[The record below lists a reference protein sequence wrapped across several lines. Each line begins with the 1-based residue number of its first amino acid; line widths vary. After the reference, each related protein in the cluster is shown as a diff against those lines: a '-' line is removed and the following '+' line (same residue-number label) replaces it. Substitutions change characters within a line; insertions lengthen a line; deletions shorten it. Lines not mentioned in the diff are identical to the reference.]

1 MGKGNLFLGYGR
13 GKVGDIV
20 FSRSNGNQ
28 VFRAR
33 NRNPRNPRT
42 NKQLVQRAIMATI
55 MHAYSAGREIFDH
68 SFQGYSV
75 GEGCQRRFMTLNLN
89 ALRSQLSVDFDNAVP
104 EEALAKVT
112 APGIATVVPNP
123 FVISEGTAVNSLFTV
138 TGSLTGDDWTWSL
151 PLPNENETV
160 AAYAERVGIVAG
172 DIYTFVYCAALKGNE
187 NILFELRPNMSTS
200 VETVYRGLFG
210 WCRFI
215 CKDVSTDTT
224 VITDGSSLSTLFE
237 VESSAGDV
245 DLTTSVL
252 SDPIDIGLFNPS
264 VSLGGFGYAIGM
276 IKSRRDM
283 DLRSNATMMVHAPE
297 EFGLYWEPLL
307 EAWKRGT
314 TPIGSSDLI
323 LEGGDE

>member
-123 FVISEGTAVNSLFTV
+123 YVISEGTMVNNLFALDSEFEPV
-138 TGSLTGDDWTWSL
+138 WSL
-151 PLPNENETV
+151 PQANEGETI
-160 AAYAERVGIVAG
+160 AQYADRVGIVAG
-172 DIYTFVYCAALKGNE
+172 DIYTWVYSIALKGND

-210 WCRFI
+210 WVRFI
-215 CKDVSTDTT
+215 CKDVAGEQQVVTSNTPISTFFEFE
-224 VITDGSSLSTLFE
+224 SSYPNPVVTSNTLEQIIGISRFLPSTLSE
-237 VESSAGDV
+237 D
-245 DLTTSVL
+245 T
-252 SDPIDIGLFNPS
+252 
-264 VSLGGFGYAIGM
+264 GYAIGL
-276 IKSRRDM
+276 IKSRRDV
-283 DLRSNATMMVHAPE
+283 DLRSNSSMIIYSPE